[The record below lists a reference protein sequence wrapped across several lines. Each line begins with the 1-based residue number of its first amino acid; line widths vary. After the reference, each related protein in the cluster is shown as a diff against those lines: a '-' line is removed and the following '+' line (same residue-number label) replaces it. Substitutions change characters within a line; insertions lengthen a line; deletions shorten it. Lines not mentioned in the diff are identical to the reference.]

1 MHRVIPIFL
10 ACILLLLLSGCE
22 RWYLDSKMEELCAK
36 DGGIKI
42 YETVTL
48 PASDFNEF
56 GEPLG
61 RYWKKGVA
69 EEDRFGPDYK
79 YVKKREFIV
88 GQGADVAHGGGSLV
102 RVHAAIYRR
111 VDSKLLGEHILY
123 QRSGG
128 GGVNFCF

>member
-61 RYWKKGVA
+61 RGRVQFWFSTQWK
-69 EEDRFGPDYK
+69 ELPDIK
-79 YVKKREFIV
+79 V
-88 GQGADVAHGGGSLV
+88 GS
-102 RVHAAIYRR
+102 
-111 VDSKLLGEHILY
+111 
-123 QRSGG
+123 
-128 GGVNFCF
+128 